1 MASPAAPLFRDP
13 IHDGAADPTLI
24 WNRHEKS
31 WWTIYTNRRA
41 NVPCPGLAWAHG
53 TDLGVASSHDG
64 GNAWLYRGTLRGLEF
79 EPGRNTFWAPEVLWH
94 AGRYHMYVS
103 YIRGVPQAWSGQRH
117 IVHMT
122 SANLW
127 DWEFQSVLPLSS
139 DFVIDACVHP
149 LPDGR
154 WRMWYKDEADGSHAW
169 AADSDDLLMWNVAGP
184 VITDC
189 AHEGPNVFHW
199 QGMYWMLTDR
209 WRGQGVYRS
218 EDALAW
224 EYQGEILGTPGLRT
238 DDADVGRH
246 ADVVVSGGRAFVFY
260 FTHPGGGGNPPE
272 WSLEDKRTSLQVA
285 ELELVDGKP
294 FCDRDRAF
302 DFELL
307 AADEH

>member
-1 MASPAAPLFRDP
+1 
-13 IHDGAADPTLI
+13 
-24 WNRHEKS
+24 
-31 WWTIYTNRRA
+31 
-41 NVPCPGLAWAHG
+41 
-53 TDLGVASSHDG
+53 
-64 GNAWLYRGTLRGLEF
+64 
-79 EPGRNTFWAPEVLWH
+79 
-94 AGRYHMYVS
+94 
-103 YIRGVPQAWSGQRH
+103 
-117 IVHMT
+117 MT

-218 EDALAW
+218 EDALGW

-307 AADEH
+307 AAEEH